1 MVNRVRCSARDTE
14 NHSLTSWMPLS
25 TNAFSRP
32 GACCRNSRC
41 SAAVQKPM
49 TGSTT
54 ARLYQ
59 DRSNSTISPAEGSRL
74 KYRWKYHWV
83 ASVASASPTPPPG
96 HPAGSDAR

>member
-1 MVNRVRCSARDTE
+1 
-14 NHSLTSWMPLS
+14 
-25 TNAFSRP
+25 
-32 GACCRNSRC
+32 
-41 SAAVQKPM
+41 M

-83 ASVASASPTPPPG
+83 ASVVVGFSSLDFSSGWQVQP
-96 HPAGSDAR
+96 